1 VHEDILLVLK
11 ILVEASFGNAAVF
24 DVEAFSK
31 PYSANS
37 SIAAFMIV
45 SRFSGG
51 KLKKVGFGIKCDL
64 VVI

>member
-1 VHEDILLVLK
+1 VHEDILL
-11 ILVEASFGNAAVF
+11 
-24 DVEAFSK
+24 EAFSK